1 MIEPARD
8 VDDLLLLDTH
18 VLVWSLEKGPRLGT
32 ATSQL
37 LNLAAQEE
45 RLCISAITPWEIA
58 LLVSK
63 KRLALELDVQE
74 WIERALHSPGLS
86 LTPLEP
92 AIAVASTRFPFE
104 MQADPADRILLATAR
119 HLPATLVTA
128 DRLLLGLAEAGHLR
142 AIDATL

>member
-1 MIEPARD
+1 MIEAEWD
-8 VDDLLLLDTH
+8 GGSLLLDTH
-18 VLVWSLEKGPRLGT
+18 VLLWLIEGYGSLGSRARYAIDQ
-32 ATSQL
+32 AT
-37 LNLAAQEE
+37 LADCAQV
-45 RLCISAITPWEIA
+45 SAITPWEIA